1 MLHLEC
7 RPDSTCTDSIGI
19 GTGRGLLFAR
29 GDCSRSALPRL
40 PPVRGESHAGAQC
53 ARVRRLRRYD
63 VAIIGGGIVG
73 LATAMALLRAKR
85 LGVVV
90 LEAEDRL
97 AAHQSGHNSGVIHA
111 GLYYRPGSLKAR
123 LCIEGRDAMYRFCAE
138 RGVPHQ
144 RCGKVIVAAEERD
157 LPRLARL
164 VERGRANG
172 LGGLRSLSADELRQY
187 EPHAAGVA
195 GLFVPDTGI
204 VDFIAVT
211 AAIADVVRERGGDI
225 LTSAR
230 VERVH
235 SQANEFVLETSQGE
249 MRCRSLIN
257 CAGLQADRVAR
268 MCGLEPNCRIIPFR
282 GEYCE
287 LAPERAALVRNL
299 LYPVPDPRLPFVGVH
314 FTRRITGGVEAGPTA
329 VLTFNRH
336 GYRRWNLSSAD
347 AIEMLGYPGLWRMAA
362 TYWRTGLSEL
372 WRSMSRQAFTRALQ
386 RLVPE
391 LTAADLRPARS
402 GVRAQ
407 AVDPNGRLV
416 DDFRIMQAQR
426 MIHVLNAPSPA
437 ATASISIGRF
447 IAEMAIR
454 AQ

>member
-1 MLHLEC
+1 M
-7 RPDSTCTDSIGI
+7 
-19 GTGRGLLFAR
+19 
-29 GDCSRSALPRL
+29 
-40 PPVRGESHAGAQC
+40 
-53 ARVRRLRRYD
+53 RRLRRYD

-123 LCIEGRDAMYRFCAE
+123 LCIEGRDALYRFCAE
-138 RGVPHQ
+138 RGVPHD
-144 RCGKVIVAAEERD
+144 RCGKLIVAADERD

-164 VERGRANG
+164 IERGRANG
-172 LGGLRSLSADELRQY
+172 LGGLRSLSADELRAH
-187 EPHAAGVA
+187 EPHAEGVA

-235 SQANEFVLETSQGE
+235 PQADEFLLETPQGE
-249 MRCRSLIN
+249 ISCRSLIN

-287 LAPERAALVRNL
+287 LAPQRAALVRNL

-336 GYRRWNLSSAD
+336 GYRRWNLNSAD
-347 AIEMLGYPGLWRMAA
+347 AIEMLCYPGLWRMAA

-437 ATASISIGRF
+437 ATSAIAIGRF

-454 AQ
+454 GQ